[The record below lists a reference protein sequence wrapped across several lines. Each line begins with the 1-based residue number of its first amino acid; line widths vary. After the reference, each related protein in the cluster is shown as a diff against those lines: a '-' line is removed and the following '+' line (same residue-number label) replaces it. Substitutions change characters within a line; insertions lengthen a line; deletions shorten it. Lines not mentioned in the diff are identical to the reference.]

1 MSEWISVNDRMPAS
15 GEVCLLAC
23 KVTYCYSGKTYRYV
37 CDGFHADRWK
47 EQGFNGYS
55 EDQAIEYNEETDEYY
70 LLEGWYERIN
80 NWDDYSSVVIS
91 DTVTHWMPLP
101 ELPKEA
107 NHEV

>member
-1 MSEWISVNDRMPAS
+1 MGEWISVNDRMPAS

-37 CDGFHADRWK
+37 CDGFYIERWK
-47 EQGFNGYS
+47 EGAGNDVI
-55 EDQAIEYNEETDEYY
+55 EDLAVEYNEETDEYY
-70 LLEGWYERIN
+70 LCEGWYERIN

-101 ELPKEA
+101 EPPKEA
-107 NHEV
+107 HHD